1 MQVYQTIKIIGER
14 QIILRNGS
22 DKYEV
27 WVNESYGRARYE
39 GQYETLKQAEEH
51 CKQKREG

>member
-1 MQVYQTIKIIGER
+1 MQAYQTVKIMGKR
-14 QIILRNGS
+14 QIIVRNGS
-22 DKYEV
+22 DKFEV

-51 CKQKREG
+51 CK